1 MSVPAEIGKREI
13 SIKTDVTGN
22 ELPLFLSKEVMKK
35 TEMKIDFD
43 FTKDKINILGQEM
56 DIKAT

>member
-43 FTKDKINILGQEM
+43 FTKDKINILQSVS
-56 DIKAT
+56 